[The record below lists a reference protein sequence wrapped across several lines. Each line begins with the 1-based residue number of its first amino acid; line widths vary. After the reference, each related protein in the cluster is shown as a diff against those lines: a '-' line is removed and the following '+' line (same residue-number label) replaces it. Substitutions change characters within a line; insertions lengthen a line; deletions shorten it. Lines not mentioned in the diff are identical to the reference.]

1 MMKLKQILFEEEIDD
16 GRKVIEKKDI
26 RKELDNVG
34 ANKFKVI
41 KQGKG
46 SAISL
51 EQSFEDFKQT
61 MKFIND
67 VAKIQT
73 KLDHHGDIS
82 FNYDTVKL
90 EIYSHTH
97 NTITTVD
104 IEFAKLVADKLPKE
118 K

>member
-1 MMKLKQILFEEEIDD
+1 MSPSSYRGFDFWAD
-16 GRKVIEKKDI
+16 PV
-26 RKELDNVG
+26 
-34 ANKFKVI
+34 AF
-41 KQGKG
+41 
-46 SAISL
+46 
-51 EQSFEDFKQT
+51 FEDFKQT

-97 NTITTVD
+97 NTITTID
-104 IEFAKLVADKLPKE
+104 IEFAKQVAAKLPKE